1 MLFNDIDTI
10 TSNTYSSLQKEIKKK
25 KWLAQ
30 MATNCLNHKWQ
41 CKTKWQWTP
50 EFYQILID
58 PTNGKVLHLIDQQSE
73 TSFLFLRTDQGY
85 RNNFLKRYYYCKVI
99 YFSNKHAYRC
109 LTIWIVFIIN
119 GSSSKLTNH
128 CNRCF
133 YIRERERG
141 DN

>member
-1 MLFNDIDTI
+1 
-10 TSNTYSSLQKEIKKK
+10 
-25 KWLAQ
+25 

-41 CKTKWQWTP
+41 CKTKQQWTP
-50 EFYQILID
+50 KFYQILID
-58 PTNGKVLHLIDQQSE
+58 TANGKALYMIDQQSE

-85 RNNFLKRYYYCKVI
+85 RNNFLKRYYYCTVI

-133 YIRERERG
+133 YIRERGEITRWPYKHTKVFTWVS
-141 DN
+141 NKIYFSIFAKV